1 MFVILLALKLVLT
14 PLLIGGASIGAR
26 RWGPL
31 IGGWM
36 VSLPLTSGPVAL
48 YLALDRGTSFAASA
62 AEASV
67 AGNVA
72 IVAFCLAYA
81 LVATR
86 AGWPAAIMAAGTG
99 WLAAA
104 VVLQPVLTWPVG
116 VVFVLVTAI
125 LAAALRLMPA
135 GSTRAGG
142 VTLPRWDLPVRVVIG
157 TIVVL
162 LLTAAA
168 PALGSRTSGL
178 LAMLPV
184 IATVLAIFTHRR
196 DGADTA
202 VGVLR
207 GILTGLFGT
216 AAFLAVVSA
225 SVQRW
230 GVAASFGAAIAT
242 VVVIQLVALWALRRV
257 PAGSVDRAVSGSA

>member
-1 MFVILLALKLVLT
+1 MILLALKLVLT
-14 PLLIGGASIGAR
+14 PLLIGGASVGAR

-67 AGNVA
+67 AGNIA

-86 AGWPAAIMAAGTG
+86 SGWPSAIVAAGIG

-104 VVLQPVLTWPVG
+104 IVLQPALALPVG
-116 VVFVLVTAI
+116 VVFLLVTAI

-142 VTLPRWDLPVRVVIG
+142 ATLPGWDLPVRVVIG
-157 TIVVL
+157 TTVVL
-162 LLTAAA
+162 ALTAAA

-196 DGADTA
+196 DGAETA
-202 VGVLR
+202 IGVLR

-225 SVQRW
+225 SVQRF
-230 GVAASFGAAIAT
+230 GVAIAFGAAIGT
-242 VVVIQLVALWALRRV
+242 VVVIQLVALSVLRRT
-257 PAGSVDRAVSGSA
+257 PAASLDGAISGSA